1 MLQLHRLHELQECG
15 RGCVWGRGRK
25 LLLLLLLLLLM
36 LGLWHGCCRGRLRIL
51 GNTWLGRHSFSLE
64 EKKRVGIANPS
75 DDLEFNVVCDHSR
88 AHTLDDDSLTLE
100 TETVNT
106 HSLVARAQPVMGL
119 VYSGG
124 ERALK

>member
-1 MLQLHRLHELQECG
+1 MSPEIRLCENRPH
-15 RGCVWGRGRK
+15 VN
-25 LLLLLLLLLLM
+25 
-36 LGLWHGCCRGRLRIL
+36 HVN
-51 GNTWLGRHSFSLE
+51 NTHVLA
-64 EKKRVGIANPS
+64 VIT
-75 DDLEFNVVCDHSR
+75 HSR

-124 ERALK
+124 ARALK